1 MGNINWGRVI
11 LGGLLAGVVI
21 NVVEGI
27 SGIIFMEDMQAAMA
41 EHNISMDQSPAVM
54 ALYLLIGFAYGIF
67 ALWLYAAIRPRYGA
81 GAKTAVYAGLAVWFL
96 GYLMASLGFVLLG
109 IFPTQMFAVSSTIGL
124 VEIVGGTV
132 AGAWLYKEG

>member
-1 MGNINWGRVI
+1 MGKINWGRVI

-27 SGIIFMEDMQAAMA
+27 SGTIFMEDMQAAMA

-54 ALYLLIGFAYGIF
+54 AIYLLIGFAYGIF

-96 GYLMASLGFVLLG
+96 GYLMASLSFVLLG

>member
-1 MGNINWGRVI
+1 MGKINWGRVI

-27 SGIIFMEDMQAAMA
+27 SGTIFMEDMQAAMA

>member
-1 MGNINWGRVI
+1 MGKINWGRVI

-27 SGIIFMEDMQAAMA
+27 SGTIFMEDMLAAMA
-41 EHNISMDQSPAVM
+41 EHNISMDQSPTVM

-96 GYLMASLGFVLLG
+96 GYLMASLSFVLLG